1 MDQQSQRT
9 SPFSPADLPMK
20 RKRGRPRKD
29 KNPVL
34 GKKNP
39 MMPASDSMRKNK
51 ERTDASDDVN
61 GGMVGQVVTGVI
73 EGSFD
78 AGYLLNVKV
87 GDTDTHL
94 RGVVFLPG
102 RFTPITAAN
111 DVAPHVKMY
120 NRKEIP
126 IAVLNPQ
133 TELHNSVP
141 LSGQG
146 SKQTTELKTH
156 ISKLSDQFPS
166 PELRTPIQNP
176 PENESA
182 SVVVTTAA
190 NVPKNDA
197 GLSVG
202 GNEVPPQTLESGLE
216 SQFTSTMAQPDHHE
230 AVEHDEALLE
240 CEASPLIKGSG
251 IDGEATKDSKP
262 ESASGPVV
270 DMVPGIEIANKEP
283 QIQHQDVSLDLKPNE
298 LVHDEVKN
306 PNLELNQ
313 TPVFAEHK
321 AMSPEQMKEPVDILM
336 EEQVSPQ
343 KDIAQD
349 TQPELAIE
357 TLSGTGASLSNGRP
371 ASDSA
376 DPAELGSHPML
387 LTSQP
392 AMTLEGEATP
402 AVSKLASKESVIPGM
417 REPQIPSSGTTSN
430 IENGVK
436 DDLVPQS

>member
-9 SPFSPADLPMK
+9 SSFSPADLPTK

-29 KNPVL
+29 ENPVI
-34 GKKNP
+34 GKRNP
-39 MMPASDSMRKNK
+39 MMAASDSMRKSK
-51 ERTDASDDVN
+51 EVTDKSDDVN

-146 SKQTTELKTH
+146 GNVPE
-156 ISKLSDQFPS
+156 LSDQFLS
-166 PELRTPIQNP
+166 PELWTPIQNP

-182 SVVVTTAA
+182 SVVVTMAA
-190 NVPKNDA
+190 NVPNNDA
-197 GLSVG
+197 GLSLG
-202 GNEVPPQTLESGLE
+202 GNEVPPQTLDSGLE
-216 SQFTSTMAQPDHHE
+216 SQSTSTMAQLDHHK

-240 CEASPLIKGSG
+240 CEASPLIKGS
-251 IDGEATKDSKP
+251 KP

-270 DMVPGIEIANKEP
+270 DIVPGVEIATKEP
-283 QIQHQDVSLDLKPNE
+283 QIQHQDVSLDLKRNE
-298 LVHDEVKN
+298 LLHDEVKN
-306 PNLELNQ
+306 PNLELQ
-313 TPVFAEHK
+313 TPLFAEHK
-321 AMSPEQMKEPVDILM
+321 AMSPEQMKEPVEILM

-357 TLSGTGASLSNGRP
+357 TLRGTGASLSNGRP

-376 DPAELGSHPML
+376 DAAELGSHPML
-387 LTSQP
+387 QTSQP
-392 AMTLEGEATP
+392 AMMLEGEVTP
-402 AVSKLASKESVIPGM
+402 AVSKLASKEYVIPGIM
-417 REPQIPSSGTTSN
+417 EPQVHSSGTTSN

-436 DDLVPQS
+436 DDLLPQS